1 MGDLKAIL
9 LLNGY
14 TVTTLAAGA
23 IQAVKGTEDWY
34 AIREAFGI
42 TLYDKNGKE
51 KFTNNPADAAREILF
66 YGKRAAM
73 VA

>member
-14 TVTTLAAGA
+14 TVTTLSGGC
-23 IQAVKGTEDWY
+23 IQAVKNSEDWY

-42 TLYDKNGKE
+42 TLYDRDGRE
-51 KFTNNPADAAREILF
+51 KFTSNPADAAREILH
-66 YGKRAAM
+66 YGRRAQR